1 MSFSPSAWA
10 FLPSSVCFFGLA
22 ESEGD
27 TLAFPCSPELSP
39 FSLKANTRLAARSTC
54 ITGIACRLITG
65 AMTPSPSI
73 TVL

>member
-1 MSFSPSAWA
+1 MFFRRLLGLFCLLLSVSSA
-10 FLPSSVCFFGLA
+10 LA

-39 FSLKANTRLAARSTC
+39 FSLKANTPSAARLTC